1 MKKLLAI
8 ISIAVLAAACSKEP
22 VPTPE
27 PEPVVEKVYVKFSAN
42 LDEDTKATIA
52 QMKWEAGDK
61 ITIWVKS
68 ELDKAIYAGDEVEIK
83 NIETGIFEGMIASP
97 NPEGDT
103 FYAAYKASSIQ
114 KVNNTYEP
122 VFNIP
127 ASQTTAAAGATK
139 AMLKGQ
145 FTGLKEN
152 LNFTGD
158 NAMKAATAKLKI
170 TVSEGVTSVVFAGM
184 SGETITEG
192 SKTLTYSGAAAT
204 DIEFIV
210 PAMTFSN
217 GYKVTYTNSRGTMYQ
232 SYSGEK
238 SFEDGKART
247 INCTFVPFSISCG
260 FQQVPMSSYSYYL
273 KGDAASITK
282 ANSNNFLTI
291 GEIGAGGTGPDEY
304 DEDAQGHFTGN
315 IEHGTAK
322 VVINGASSAVLP
334 SMTVSERGYYVT
346 YLMRNSKSS
355 NDYTLTETKIV
366 VVNSESTPL
375 SKDLTWSVFGANESS
390 TSYGIDYTLG
400 KTESL
405 AEEEK
410 VPQGF
415 ARFYAGEVKINPYIK
430 VDGKEYCMYERGS
443 EGKVG
448 ETVYVTGLPHKSN
461 HKDLWYIAKS
471 PTTIGTVS
479 RRQDDKLNW
488 QDMFYDP
495 NKSQWTDYCVR
506 SRSFNIPASA
516 EINAR
521 VIMHGVTWAPHT
533 LNAYFWFD
541 ATNHAFGLHKDVAKG
556 DKDARGS
563 EKLNNLSDCD
573 AYVENDES
581 GDNYSYQDL
590 GTGGRYG
597 VINPGK
603 DIITLTSTNAAASVY
618 LWIYRGSTGVLFDY
632 PGYWCNY
639 VKVQYAAP
647 SNN

>member
-1 MKKLLAI
+1 MKKLFAI
-8 ISIAVLAAACSKEP
+8 ISVAVLAAACSKEP

-27 PEPVVEKVYVKFSAN
+27 PTPSIDKVYVKFSAN
-42 LDEDTKATIA
+42 LDEDTKATIG
-52 QMKWEAGDK
+52 QMKWEANDE

-68 ELDKAIYAGDEVEIK
+68 VLDKNGIYAGHKVTIT
-83 NIETGIFEGMIASP
+83 NIEDGTFEGEIASP
-97 NPEGDT
+97 NPAGDT
-103 FYAAYKASSIQ
+103 FYAAYQASGIQ
-114 KVNNTYEP
+114 KVNATYEP

-127 ASQTTAAAGATK
+127 ASQTTAADGATK
-139 AMLKGQ
+139 AMLKGE

-152 LNFTGD
+152 IGFT
-158 NAMKAATAKLKI
+158 MSAATAKLKI
-170 TVSEGVTSVVFAGM
+170 TVTGATVKEVVFAGM
-184 SGETITEG
+184 NNEQIAGTSTTI
-192 SKTLTYSGAAAT
+192 TYSGAPAT

-210 PAMTFSN
+210 PAMTFSK
-217 GYKVTYTNSRGTMYQ
+217 GYKVTYTNASDEKMYQ
-232 SYSGEK
+232 SYKSGQSV
-238 SFEDGKART
+238 SFVAGEQRKITCA
-247 INCTFVPFSISCG
+247 FVPFSISCG
-260 FQQVPMSSYSYYL
+260 FDQVPMSSYSYYL
-273 KGDAASITK
+273 AGETDK
-282 ANSNNFLTI
+282 ANDDKFLTI
-291 GEIGAGGTGPDEY
+291 GEIGAGGTGPDVY
-304 DEDAQGHFTGN
+304 DDDAQGHFTGN

-375 SKDLTWSVFGANESS
+375 SKDLTWPVFGANESS

-400 KTESL
+400 KTEAL

-415 ARFYAGEVKINPYIK
+415 ARFYAGEVKINPYII
-430 VDGKEYCMYERGS
+430 VNGNEYCMYERGS

-471 PTTIGTVS
+471 PITSGTVS
-479 RRQDDKLNW
+479 RRPDDKGNL

-556 DKDARGS
+556 TNTSRPQYT
-563 EKLNNLSDCD
+563 EKLNDLNDCD
-573 AYVENDES
+573 AYVENNDS
-581 GDNYSYQDL
+581 GDNYTYQDL
-590 GTGGRYG
+590 GSGGRYG

-647 SNN
+647 TAD